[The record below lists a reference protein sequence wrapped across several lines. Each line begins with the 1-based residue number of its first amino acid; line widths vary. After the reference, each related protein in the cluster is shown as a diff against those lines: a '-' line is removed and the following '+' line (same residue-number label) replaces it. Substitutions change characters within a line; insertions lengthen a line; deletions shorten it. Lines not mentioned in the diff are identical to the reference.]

1 MIKNFKQFLGKRLLE
16 TRRREIERDIAY
28 EKFEKFGLPRVF
40 YRPGAVKTLV
50 WRGVSSD
57 ENFFEIDTR
66 DSFRENLTNSTAA
79 KMIKMWIDT
88 HPDWKNF
95 PKRSYSLIASTNK
108 EYSRQFSYGDSVFA
122 IFSDINEVWGVCPDI
137 DIFYSFKNNFASN
150 FKKSFVDEFF
160 RIVPRDK
167 KSKYFELRDDSIEIN
182 DYKDVVEAIYKIW
195 TAFKTEAEDWQEIKP
210 VMNILQSD
218 SPKLYQL
225 FLEEP
230 DKDKLERVLEVALNP
245 WTNGFK
251 LITYGQILADGSL
264 KNREVWSSG
273 EFIGVNDAV
282 FDDFLFGE

>member
-1 MIKNFKQFLGKRLLE
+1 MIKNFKQFLGKKLLE

-28 EKFEKFGLPRVF
+28 EKFEKFSLPGVF
-40 YRPGAVKTLV
+40 YRPGGVKTLI
-50 WRGVSSD
+50 WRGVDSD
-57 ENFFEIDTR
+57 ENYFEIDTR
-66 DSFRENLTNSTAA
+66 DSFRENLTSSTAA

-88 HPDWKNF
+88 HPDWKKF

-108 EYSRQFSYGDSVFA
+108 EYSRGFSYGDSVFA

-160 RIVPRDK
+160 RSVSLDI
-167 KSKYFELRDDSIEIN
+167 KSKYFELRGGSIEIN
-182 DYKDVVEAIYKIW
+182 DYKDIVEAIYKIW
-195 TAFKTEAEDWQEIKP
+195 TALKTEDWQEIKP
-210 VMNILQSD
+210 VKNILQSD

-230 DKDKLERVLEVALNP
+230 DKDKLEKVLEVVLNP

-251 LITYGQILADGSL
+251 LMTYGQILADGSL

-273 EFIGVNDAV
+273 EFIGVNAEV
-282 FDDFLFGE
+282 FDDFLFDG